1 MIQFFVI
8 GAGGFIGATTR
19 YYLSWFISQNYA
31 SKFPFGTVTVNLAGC
46 FFLGFI
52 AALTEEK
59 IELNP
64 TLKGFLTTGILGAFT
79 TFSTFSVE
87 TVQLLRDGHLNV
99 ALLNVGVS
107 VIVGVCAAYT
117 GLIFA
122 RSL

>member
-8 GAGGFIGATTR
+8 GAGGFIGATAR
-19 YYLSWFISQNYA
+19 YYLSSFISQNYA